1 MVTLTPCVNGW
12 RAKLFRVRPFPRDR
26 TVPLRAFWLR
36 CVMGSKAG
44 AQRIFIAL
52 LLLALALTFTVLLP
66 FGAGL
71 VFAAVL
77 AATLHP
83 LHLWLTRRLG
93 RRPTLSASLLCVGVL
108 LLILLPIG
116 GLVAFVVTEVIKG
129 TNFVIETVQSEGM
142 TALID
147 KLPGP
152 LRDLTKQAITL
163 LVPDPE
169 NLDAELKRRAGEHG
183 GQVARIVSQLLAA
196 TGGAVVQTS
205 LSLVA
210 LFLFLVDGKDL
221 VAWLE
226 DNSPLLPGQL
236 KELLR
241 EFRKVSTSVLVS
253 SLVTAGVQAAIA
265 QAGYL
270 FVGIPRPFF
279 FGIMT
284 FFIAF
289 IPAVGAG
296 GATMTIALLLLATGR
311 PWAALFMAIWTAPVG
326 LVDNLV
332 KPLLVKR
339 GMHMHGGIVFFALL
353 GGLTAFGLVGLL
365 LGPLFVTF
373 LVATVRIYKRDFAKP
388 EPAAA

>member
-1 MVTLTPCVNGW
+1 
-12 RAKLFRVRPFPRDR
+12 
-26 TVPLRAFWLR
+26 
-36 CVMGSKAG
+36 MGSREG
-44 AQRIFIAL
+44 AQRIFVAL
-52 LLLALALTFTVLLP
+52 LVLALALTFTVILP

-83 LHLWLTRRLG
+83 IHTKLTRKLG
-93 RRPTLSASLLCVGVL
+93 RRPGFSAALLCVGVL
-108 LLILLPIG
+108 LLILVPIG
-116 GLVAFVVTEVIKG
+116 GLVTFIVTEVIKG
-129 TNFVIETVQSEGM
+129 TNFVIDTVQSDGA

-147 KLPGP
+147 KLPGS
-152 LRDLTKQAITL
+152 LRDLAKQGITL
-163 LVPDPE
+163 LVPDPQ
-169 NLDAELKRRAGEHG
+169 NLDAELKRRATEQG
-183 GQVARIVSQLLAA
+183 GHVARIVSRMLAA
-196 TGGAVVQTS
+196 TGGAIVQVT

-221 VAWLE
+221 VGWLE
-226 DNSPLLPGQL
+226 HNSPLLPGQL

-241 EFRKVSTSVLVS
+241 EFRKVSTAVLVS
-253 SLVTAGVQAAIA
+253 SLVTAGVQAAVA
-265 QAGYL
+265 QGGYL
-270 FVGIPRPFF
+270 IAGIPRPFF

-296 GATMTIALLLLATGR
+296 GACATVALLLLATGR
-311 PWAALFMAIWTAPVG
+311 PWAALFMAIWAAPVG

-339 GMHMHGGIVFFALL
+339 DMHMHGGIVFFALL
-353 GGLTAFGLVGLL
+353 GGLTAFGLIGLL

-373 LVATVRIYKRDFAKP
+373 LVALVRIYKRDFDGAK
-388 EPAAA
+388 AHSGGQRTT